1 MGQIYYVLGTEYLLP
16 SHLQLLAKPLTIS
29 NGEASWLVAQEYH
42 SPLQL
47 LFDLRKFCF
56 SRIVMFTSPEKVH
69 VASAWL
75 SFSVFQGVSRDG
87 ESRTTVLMQQV
98 KTYKVLHM
106 DKKVHMILQIEES

>member
-1 MGQIYYVLGTEYLLP
+1 
-16 SHLQLLAKPLTIS
+16 
-29 NGEASWLVAQEYH
+29 
-42 SPLQL
+42 
-47 LFDLRKFCF
+47 
-56 SRIVMFTSPEKVH
+56 MFASPEKVH

-75 SFSVFQGVSRDG
+75 SFSSRRVFQGVSRDG